1 MGVFFFSL
9 GPLLGT
15 CGNDVEILGR
25 IRMSAVT
32 KGSLISIV
40 SSIDDVGDNN
50 ERKFNMPNLGRVDGH
65 G

>member
-1 MGVFFFSL
+1 MIL
-9 GPLLGT
+9 GQLKS
-15 CGNDVEILGR
+15 NDVEILGR

-50 ERKFNMPNLGRVDGH
+50 ERKYNMLNLGRVNGH
-65 G
+65 GWVYDV

>member
-1 MGVFFFSL
+1 MIL
-9 GPLLGT
+9 GQLKS
-15 CGNDVEILGR
+15 NDVEILGR

-40 SSIDDVGDNN
+40 SSIDDVDGNN
-50 ERKFNMPNLGRVDGH
+50 ERKYNMPNLGRVNGH